1 MPNVTSTPIERAA
14 DAFLRVQ
21 RAERALSEA
30 TVSAYSKDLKQ
41 FIEWASR
48 MDVGSLKAID
58 RHMLR
63 RYIGS
68 LSERNYARRS
78 IARKASTIRS
88 FLRWAVI
95 HDELDSNPADGL
107 DIPKLDKPLPRV
119 LKAGAAGRLMELP
132 PDDEPVGIRDRAVL
146 ELLYGSGLRVSELCG
161 LDIDDLEL
169 KARAVTVLGK
179 GRKERRVPLSE
190 PAARA
195 IETYLEG
202 ARAALSNGTG
212 SGAALFLGVRGG
224 RLDPRTVR
232 ASIARY
238 MRAEG
243 DEPVGPHAL
252 RHSFATHLL
261 DGGADLRVVQE
272 LLGHADLAT
281 TQVYT
286 HVSSERLRDVYERS
300 HPRA

>member
-1 MPNVTSTPIERAA
+1 MPNVTESPIARAA
-14 DAFLRVQ
+14 EAFLRVQ

-30 TVSAYSKDLKQ
+30 TVSAYGKDLKQ
-41 FIEWASR
+41 FLQWASR
-48 MDVGSLKAID
+48 LHVESLQEID
-58 RHMLR
+58 RHVLR

-68 LSERNYARRS
+68 LSEGKYARRS

-95 HDELDSNPADGL
+95 NGELGSNPADGL
-107 DIPKLDKPLPRV
+107 DIPKLDKPLPHF

-132 PDDEPVGIRDRAVL
+132 PDDDPVGIRDRAVF

-195 IETYLEG
+195 IETYLGG
-202 ARAALSNGTG
+202 ARSELSGDKPST
-212 SGAALFLGVRGG
+212 AALFLGVRGK

>member
-1 MPNVTSTPIERAA
+1 MPNTTSTPIERAA
-14 DAFLRVQ
+14 EAFLRVQ

-30 TVSAYSKDLKQ
+30 TVTAYAKDLGQ
-41 FIEWASR
+41 FMQWASR
-48 MDVGSLKAID
+48 IEIDSLQAID
-58 RHMLR
+58 RHALR

-68 LSERNYARRS
+68 LSERRYARRS

-88 FLRWAVI
+88 FLRWAVV
-95 HDELDSNPADGL
+95 HGELQANPADGL

-132 PDDEPVGIRDRAVL
+132 PDDDPVGLRDRAIF

-161 LDIDDLEL
+161 VDIDDLEL

-190 PAARA
+190 PAAKA
-195 IETYLEG
+195 IETYLGE
-202 ARAALSNGTG
+202 ARSALRGDKG
-212 SGAALFLGVRGG
+212 STPALFLGVRGK

-232 ASIARY
+232 AAITRY

-243 DEPVGPHAL
+243 EEPVGPHAL

-286 HVSSERLRDVYERS
+286 HVSTERLRDVYERS